1 MCSVYGAWQKQ
12 DTNIKIGQ
20 GNYTTKAEHHS
31 IAADSVSKT
40 CKTDYGQLGWNVWW
54 FTTKREGDEWIT
66 EVAHRW

>member
-40 CKTDYGQLGWNVWW
+40 CKTDYGQLG
-54 FTTKREGDEWIT
+54 
-66 EVAHRW
+66 